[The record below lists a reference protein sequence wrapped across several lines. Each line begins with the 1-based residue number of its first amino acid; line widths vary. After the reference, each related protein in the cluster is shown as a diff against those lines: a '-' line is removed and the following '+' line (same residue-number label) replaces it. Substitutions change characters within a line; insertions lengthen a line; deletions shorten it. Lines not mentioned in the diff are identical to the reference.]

1 MRTLNLTPPK
11 DAMLDA
17 DILLHK
23 AAFKAES
30 REAPEYLESNLM
42 DLVWNYVPSCVVR
55 AGGRITLAL
64 SCSRADNYRKDFLPS
79 YKEHRNKKPS
89 PQYLPRAKE
98 ILLRLAEENNWA
110 IAFEERLEADDLMG
124 RAASGNTHVAV
135 TIDKDLRTVP
145 GWHWNP
151 DKEFQPVFVSRTE
164 ADRFFHQQWLT
175 GDMTDNIP
183 GLYRVGP
190 KKAQALL
197 HKVAYP
203 NWSMA
208 VMAEYQNRDLTEE
221 TCMSMAHCIRILQH
235 GETPGSWSPWS

>member
-1 MRTLNLTPPK
+1 MRTLNLKAPK
-11 DAMLDA
+11 DIMIDA
-17 DILLHK
+17 DILIHK
-23 AAFKAES
+23 VAFKAES
-30 REAPEYLESNLM
+30 NGTDQYMERNLW
-42 DLVWNYVPSCVVR
+42 DLVWAYTPDFTE
-55 AGGRITLAL
+55 GDITLAL
-64 SCSRADNYRKDFLPS
+64 SCSRKDNYRKDFLPS
-79 YKEHRNKKPS
+79 YKEHRNKKPA
-89 PQYLPRAKE
+89 PQYLPKAKE
-98 ILLRLAEENNWA
+98 LLLELAKQKGWA
-110 IAFEERLEADDLMG
+110 IAYEDRMEADDLMG
-124 RAASGNTHVAV
+124 RAASGNTHIAV

-151 DKEFQPVFVSRTE
+151 DKEWEPVFVSRTQ
-164 ADRFFHQQWLT
+164 ADHFFHQQWLT

-208 VMAEYQNRDLTEE
+208 VMAEYQNREHDEAYAL
-221 TCMSMAHCIRILQH
+221 SQAHCIRILRY